1 MDDLNKSPLTC
12 DVTSA
17 VALWLDGMGFKPVET
32 EVGMPWVVENE
43 KGWIADL
50 AGVIFPTQTEL
61 INLKLLSRS
70 PKYYLSNGFFG
81 NPDEE
86 YKPNPAYTE
95 WAKERDTKQR
105 LMTCLVE
112 VKTTRADF
120 LGDRKWNL
128 PLPTDL
134 AYLAY
139 PKGLVDHSE
148 WPAGWGILEF
158 HDNSIRQRRF
168 PFPGQTTS
176 EQQRDVILSIA
187 VRRDHHTRYARHREF
202 NREHRERDKQEKI
215 QTHLGR
221 MTRAIFSIVEG
232 KRGSVKECLEW
243 HGVKNLDEWM
253 IKELEPLWGIKK
265 PFSDPNDM
273 NF

>member
-17 VALWLDGMGFKPVET
+17 VALWLDGMGFKPIET
-32 EVGMPWVVENE
+32 EVGMPWSTREENE

-61 INLKLLSRS
+61 INLKLLRRGPRWSLLDNDG
-70 PKYYLSNGFFG
+70 KW
-81 NPDEE
+81 E
-86 YKPNPAYTE
+86 KNPAYEE
-95 WAKERDTKQR
+95 WEKERAAKQR

-139 PKGLVDHSE
+139 PKGLVDPSE

-158 HDNSIRQRRF
+158 HDGQVRQRRF
-168 PFPGQTTS
+168 PFPGQTSS

-187 VRRDHHTRYARHREF
+187 VRRDHHTRYARIREF
-202 NREHRERDKQEKI
+202 NREDRERRNRDKGETRLRNIAYAVLDITQGKHESVENCLSYHGLKNVGSWTLEK
-215 QTHLGR
+215 
-221 MTRAIFSIVEG
+221 
-232 KRGSVKECLEW
+232 
-243 HGVKNLDEWM
+243 
-253 IKELEPLWGIKK
+253 LEPLWEIKSIRR
-265 PFSDPNDM
+265 P
-273 NF
+273 

>member
-32 EVGMPWVVENE
+32 EVGMPWIETSE

-61 INLKLLSRS
+61 INLKLLRKGPRWSLLDNDG
-70 PKYYLSNGFFG
+70 KW
-81 NPDEE
+81 E
-86 YKPNPAYTE
+86 KNPAYEE
-95 WAKERDTKQR
+95 WEKERATKQR

-139 PKGLVDHSE
+139 PKGLVDPSE

-158 HDNSIRQRRF
+158 HDGQVRQRRF

-187 VRRDHHTRYARHREF
+187 VRRDHHTRYERLRKF
-202 NREHRERDKQEKI
+202 NQEDRERRNRDKGETRLRNIAYAVLDITQGKHENVEKCLSYHGLKNI
-215 QTHLGR
+215 
-221 MTRAIFSIVEG
+221 
-232 KRGSVKECLEW
+232 GSWTIEKLQ
-243 HGVKNLDEWM
+243 D
-253 IKELEPLWGIKK
+253 IWGIR
-265 PFSDPNDM
+265 NDLQKLR
-273 NF
+273 

>member
-1 MDDLNKSPLTC
+1 MDDLNKSSLTC

-32 EVGMPWVVENE
+32 EVGMPLVIENE

-50 AGVIFPTQTEL
+50 AGVIIPTQTEL
-61 INLKLLSRS
+61 INLKLLTKS
-70 PKYYLSNGFFG
+70 PRWSMLDKDG
-81 NPDEE
+81 NFVR
-86 YKPNPAYTE
+86 NTAYE
-95 WAKERDTKQR
+95 KWSKERDLKIR

-112 VKTTRADF
+112 VKTTRQDF

-128 PLPTDL
+128 PTPTDL

-139 PKGLVDHSE
+139 PKGLVDPSE

-158 HDNSIRQRRF
+158 HENSIRQKRF

-202 NREHRERDKQEKI
+202 LRKDREREKREKLETSMHRI
-215 QTHLGR
+215 I
-221 MTRAIFSIVEG
+221 RAVTDIVEG
-232 KRGSVKECLEW
+232 KRESVENVLFF
-243 HGVKNLDEWM
+243 HGLPKISPWATE
-253 IKELEPLWGIKK
+253 ELKPLWSIKK
-265 PFSDPNDM
+265 
-273 NF
+273 

>member
-32 EVGMPWVVENE
+32 EVPMPRPAVDE
-43 KGWIADL
+43 KWWIADL

-61 INLKLLSRS
+61 INLKMLARA
-70 PKYYLSNGFFG
+70 PKYYLDNRFIG
-81 NPDEE
+81 NPDGEWI
-86 YKPNPAYTE
+86 PNPAFEE
-95 WAKERDTKQR
+95 WRKERDAKQR

-128 PLPTDL
+128 ALPTDL
-134 AYLAY
+134 AYLAV
-139 PKGLVDHSE
+139 PRGLVVPSE
-148 WPAGWGILEF
+148 WPVGWGILEF
-158 HDNSIRQRRF
+158 HDGEIRQKRF

-187 VRRDHHTRYARHREF
+187 IRRDHHTRYARHREF
-202 NREHRERDKQEKI
+202 MREHREREKQEKVSS
-215 QTHLGR
+215 HLR
-221 MTRAIFSIVEG
+221 KVTSAVFDILEG
-232 KRGSVKECLEW
+232 KRGGVKECLEYR
-243 HGVKNLDEWM
+243 GIKNAENWT
-253 IKELEPLWGIKK
+253 IKELEPLWELNKCK
-265 PFSDPNDM
+265 QEPQ
-273 NF
+273 

>member
-32 EVGMPWVVENE
+32 EVGMPWIDVNE

-61 INLKLLSRS
+61 INLKLLRKGPHWSILD
-70 PKYYLSNGFFG
+70 KDGKW
-81 NPDEE
+81 E
-86 YKPNPAYTE
+86 KNPAYEE

-128 PLPTDL
+128 HLPTDL

-139 PKGLVDHSE
+139 PKGLVDPSE
-148 WPAGWGILEF
+148 WPSGWGILEF
-158 HDNSIRQRRF
+158 HNGSIRQRRF

-187 VRRDHHTRYARHREF
+187 IRRDHHTRYARHREF

-221 MTRAIFSIVEG
+221 MTRAICSIVEG

-243 HGVKNLDEWM
+243 HGVKNLNEWA
-253 IKELEPLWGIKK
+253 IEELQPLWGIKK